1 MALTTKQN
9 RATCVNTWPHVL
21 FCIQHSKASPK
32 CTPRERLAGAPERLA
47 GAPGMARRGSRA
59 SPCLGGCLPPAQC
72 VLQQCQTARL
82 PSTSMFLMLIPQ
94 SPRLGLAHTDP
105 AFPHTSLATSP
116 GLMQESG
123 VRPSPPPFSAMS
135 ALNFLF
141 LLMIGR
147 KDADPRTQ
155 VPQEEKTNLKE
166 TADPERD

>member
-1 MALTTKQN
+1 
-9 RATCVNTWPHVL
+9 
-21 FCIQHSKASPK
+21 
-32 CTPRERLAGAPERLA
+32 
-47 GAPGMARRGSRA
+47 
-59 SPCLGGCLPPAQC
+59 
-72 VLQQCQTARL
+72 
-82 PSTSMFLMLIPQ
+82 MFLMLIPQ